1 MSSVKAVIG
10 RQSFYGHEAELHN
23 FDDRWVVVLNTV
35 ESGSYVLTGCVTVTN
50 RDSDPQWASVKLVR
64 RDSATPF
71 LAPPEFSLTSHR
83 RIRCLGTP
91 RPSSTSGPFQT
102 RSR

>member
-50 RDSDPQWASVKLVR
+50 RDSDPQWASGEAR
-64 RDSATPF
+64 
-71 LAPPEFSLTSHR
+71 PPR
-83 RIRCLGTP
+83 LGDTLP
-91 RPSSTSGPFQT
+91 RPARGSL
-102 RSR
+102 